1 MASKKYLWIPAFL
14 VLFAAGMTGG
24 YFYFSKKFPSPPDR
38 IGAKETEEKI
48 GRAIEDMFT
57 LRIYYPA
64 GGRLQME
71 ERKAQKKTPQMTV
84 AEAVVSEFLKG
95 PVNVNVSEIPK
106 DAKLIGL
113 YRGDDGMLY
122 VDLSDEFRRNFG
134 GDAAAEFL
142 LLRGLYESLMSNVYD
157 ITDVKILIEGRE
169 MESLGGHLYISY
181 PLKDMVSSASA
192 RFPEQLGA
200 AGETPG
206 TTGDKESKFN
216 FR

>member
-1 MASKKYLWIPAFL
+1 MASKKYLWIPVFL
-14 VLFAAGMTGG
+14 LLFAAGMTGG
-24 YFYFSKKFPSPPDR
+24 YFYFSKKFPSQAMPT
-38 IGAKETEEKI
+38 KETEEKV

-71 ERKAQKKTPQMTV
+71 ERKAQRKIPQMTV
-84 AEAVVSEFLKG
+84 AEAVISEFLKG
-95 PVNVNVSEIPK
+95 PVNVSVSEIPK
-106 DAKLIGL
+106 DTKLIGL

-142 LLRGLYESLMSNVYD
+142 LLRGLYESLISNVYD

-169 MESLGGHLYISY
+169 MESLGGHLYLSY
-181 PLKDMVSSASA
+181 PLKDIVSSDLSDSL
-192 RFPEQLGA
+192 RR
-200 AGETPG
+200 
-206 TTGDKESKFN
+206 TGDKENDFN
-216 FR
+216 SR

>member
-1 MASKKYLWIPAFL
+1 MDTGFPPA
-14 VLFAAGMTGG
+14 FAAGMTGG
-24 YFYFSKKFPSPPDR
+24 YFYFSKSFLRPP
-38 IGAKETEEKI
+38 IGSGPKRLKEKAGST
-48 GRAIEDMFT
+48 IEDMFT

-84 AEAVVSEFLKG
+84 AEAVISEFLKG
-95 PVNVNVSEIPK
+95 PVNVSVSEIPK
-106 DAKLIGL
+106 DTKLIGL

-142 LLRGLYESLMSNVYD
+142 LLRGLYESLISNVYD

-181 PLKDMVSSASA
+181 PLKDIVSSDLSDSL
-192 RFPEQLGA
+192 RR
-200 AGETPG
+200 
-206 TTGDKESKFN
+206 TGDKENNLSS
-216 FR
+216 R

>member
-14 VLFAAGMTGG
+14 LLFAAGMTGG
-24 YFYFSKKFPSPPDR
+24 YFYFSKKFPSQASP
-38 IGAKETEEKI
+38 AKETEEKI

-64 GGRLQME
+64 GRRLQME
-71 ERKAQKKTPQMTV
+71 ERKAQKKTIQMTV
-84 AEAVVSEFLKG
+84 AEAVISEFLKG
-95 PVNVNVSEIPK
+95 RVNASVSEIPK

-169 MESLGGHLYISY
+169 MESLGGHLYLSY
-181 PLKDMVSSASA
+181 PLKDIVSSDLSDLQ
-192 RFPEQLGA
+192 RL
-200 AGETPG
+200 
-206 TTGDKESKFN
+206 TGDKENN
-216 FR
+216 FSS

>member
-14 VLFAAGMTGG
+14 LLFAAGMTGG

-71 ERKAQKKTPQMTV
+71 ERKAQKKTIQMTV
-84 AEAVVSEFLKG
+84 AEAVISEFLKG
-95 PVNVNVSEIPK
+95 PVPVNVSVSEIPK

-113 YRGDDGMLY
+113 YRGDDGILY

-169 MESLGGHLYISY
+169 MESLGGHLYLSY
-181 PLKDMVSSASA
+181 PLKDIVSSDLSDSL
-192 RFPEQLGA
+192 RR
-200 AGETPG
+200 
-206 TTGDKESKFN
+206 TGDKENN
-216 FR
+216 FSFR

>member
-1 MASKKYLWIPAFL
+1 MASKKYLWIPVFL
-14 VLFAAGMTGG
+14 LLFAAGMTGG
-24 YFYFSKKFPSPPDR
+24 YFYFSKKFPSQAMPT
-38 IGAKETEEKI
+38 KETEEKV

-71 ERKAQKKTPQMTV
+71 ERKAQRKIPQMTV
-84 AEAVVSEFLKG
+84 AEAVISEFLKG
-95 PVNVNVSEIPK
+95 PVNVSVSEIPK
-106 DAKLIGL
+106 DTKLIGL

-142 LLRGLYESLMSNVYD
+142 LLRGLYESLISNVYD

-169 MESLGGHLYISY
+169 MESLGGHLYLSY
-181 PLKDMVSSASA
+181 PLKDIVSSDLSDSL
-192 RFPEQLGA
+192 RR
-200 AGETPG
+200 
-206 TTGDKESKFN
+206 TTGDKENDFSS
-216 FR
+216 R

>member
-14 VLFAAGMTGG
+14 LLFAAGMTGG
-24 YFYFSKKFPSPPDR
+24 YFYFSKKFPSQALP
-38 IGAKETEEKI
+38 AKETEEKI

-71 ERKAQKKTPQMTV
+71 ERKVQRKTPQMTA
-84 AEAVVSEFLKG
+84 AEAVISEFLKG
-95 PVNVNVSEIPK
+95 PVNVSVSEIPK
-106 DAKLIGL
+106 DTKLIGL

-142 LLRGLYESLMSNVYD
+142 LLRGLYESLISNVYD

-169 MESLGGHLYISY
+169 MESLGGHLYLSY
-181 PLKDMVSSASA
+181 PLKDIVSSDLSDSL
-192 RFPEQLGA
+192 RR
-200 AGETPG
+200 
-206 TTGDKESKFN
+206 TGDKENN
-216 FR
+216 FSSR

>member
-14 VLFAAGMTGG
+14 LLFAAGMTGG
-24 YFYFSKKFPSPPDR
+24 YFYFSKKFPSQASP
-38 IGAKETEEKI
+38 AKETEEKI

-71 ERKAQKKTPQMTV
+71 ERKVQRKTPQMTA
-84 AEAVVSEFLKG
+84 AEAVISEFLKG
-95 PVNVNVSEIPK
+95 PVNVSVSEIPK
-106 DAKLIGL
+106 DTKLIGL

-142 LLRGLYESLMSNVYD
+142 LLRGLYESLISNVYD

-169 MESLGGHLYISY
+169 MESLGGHLYLSY
-181 PLKDMVSSASA
+181 PLKDIVSSDLSDSL
-192 RFPEQLGA
+192 RR
-200 AGETPG
+200 
-206 TTGDKESKFN
+206 TGDKENNLSS
-216 FR
+216 R

>member
-1 MASKKYLWIPAFL
+1 MASKKYLWIPVFL
-14 VLFAAGMTGG
+14 LLFAAGMTGG
-24 YFYFSKKFPSPPDR
+24 YFYFSKKFPSQAMPT
-38 IGAKETEEKI
+38 KETEEKV

-71 ERKAQKKTPQMTV
+71 ERKAQRKIPQMTV
-84 AEAVVSEFLKG
+84 AEAVISEFLKG
-95 PVNVNVSEIPK
+95 PVNVSVSEIPK
-106 DAKLIGL
+106 DTKLIGL

-142 LLRGLYESLMSNVYD
+142 LLRGLYESLISNVYD

-169 MESLGGHLYISY
+169 MESLGGHLYLSY
-181 PLKDMVSSASA
+181 PLKDIVSSDLSDSL
-192 RFPEQLGA
+192 RR
-200 AGETPG
+200 
-206 TTGDKESKFN
+206 TGDKENDFSS
-216 FR
+216 R

>member
-14 VLFAAGMTGG
+14 LLFAAGMTGG
-24 YFYFSKKFPSPPDR
+24 YFYFSKQFPSQARP
-38 IGAKETEEKI
+38 ETVTEEISI
-48 GRAIEDMFT
+48 GTVEDMFT

-71 ERKAQKKTPQMTV
+71 ERKAQRKTIQMTA
-84 AEAVVSEFLKG
+84 AEAVISEFLKG
-95 PVNVNVSEIPK
+95 PVNASVSEIPK

-113 YRGDDGMLY
+113 YRGDDGILY

-157 ITDVKILIEGRE
+157 INDVKILIEGRE
-169 MESLGGHLYISY
+169 MESLGGHLYLSY
-181 PLKDMVSSASA
+181 PLKDIVSSDLSDSL
-192 RFPEQLGA
+192 RR
-200 AGETPG
+200 
-206 TTGDKESKFN
+206 TGDKENN
-216 FR
+216 FSFR

>member
-1 MASKKYLWIPAFL
+1 MA
-14 VLFAAGMTGG
+14 GG
-24 YFYFSKKFPSPPDR
+24 YFYFSKKFPSQALPV
-38 IGAKETEEKI
+38 KETEEKI

-71 ERKAQKKTPQMTV
+71 ERKAQKKTIQMTA
-84 AEAVVSEFLKG
+84 AEAVISEFLKG
-95 PVNVNVSEIPK
+95 PVNVSVSEIPK

-169 MESLGGHLYISY
+169 MESLGGHLY
-181 PLKDMVSSASA
+181 L
-192 RFPEQLGA
+192 
-200 AGETPG
+200 
-206 TTGDKESKFN
+206 
-216 FR
+216 

>member
-1 MASKKYLWIPAFL
+1 MASKKYLWISVFL
-14 VLFAAGMTGG
+14 LLFAAGMTGG
-24 YFYFSKKFPSPPDR
+24 YFYFSKKFPSQAMP
-38 IGAKETEEKI
+38 GKETGERV
-48 GRAIEDMFT
+48 GGTVEDMFT

-71 ERKAQKKTPQMTV
+71 ERKAQKKTIQMTV
-84 AEAVVSEFLKG
+84 AEAVISEFLKG
-95 PVNVNVSEIPK
+95 PVNASVSEIPK

-169 MESLGGHLYISY
+169 MESLGGHLYLSY
-181 PLKDMVSSASA
+181 PLKDIVSSDLSDSL
-192 RFPEQLGA
+192 RR
-200 AGETPG
+200 
-206 TTGDKESKFN
+206 TGDKENN
-216 FR
+216 FSFR